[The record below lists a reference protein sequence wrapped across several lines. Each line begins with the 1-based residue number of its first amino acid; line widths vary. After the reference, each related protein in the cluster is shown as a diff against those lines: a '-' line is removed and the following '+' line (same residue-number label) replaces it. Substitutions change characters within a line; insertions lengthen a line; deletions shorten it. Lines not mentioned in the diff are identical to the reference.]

1 MYIITGASGHTG
13 HRVATQLLQ
22 AGKSVRAIVR
32 NAEKVQDLKDLGAEI
47 AVGDLEDEAFLA
59 QAFQGATAVY
69 AMIPPKWNITDWRS
83 WQDEIGK
90 TIANAL
96 GKAGV
101 KKAVILSSLGA
112 HLPNGAG
119 PVSGLYDLEKHVQA
133 IAGLDVLAFRP
144 AYFMSNLY
152 AQVDMIKGMGIL
164 GSALRGD
171 LPAPMIHTNDIGDA
185 VTKRLLTLDW
195 SGFEVAD
202 LGGAREYTMTEVA
215 SIIGKAIG
223 KPALP
228 YVQFS
233 YEDSLNGMLGAGL
246 PETIAKGYNEMYAC
260 MNDGHFLNAYHR
272 TPENTT
278 PTTLETFVEQELA
291 HAFN

>member
-22 AGKSVRAIVR
+22 AGKPVRAIVR

-119 PVSGLYDLEKHVQA
+119 PVSGLFDLEKHVQTVS
-133 IAGLDVLAFRP
+133 GLDVLAFRP

-215 SIIGKAIG
+215 AIIGKAIG

-278 PTTLETFVEQELA
+278 STTLEAFVEQELA